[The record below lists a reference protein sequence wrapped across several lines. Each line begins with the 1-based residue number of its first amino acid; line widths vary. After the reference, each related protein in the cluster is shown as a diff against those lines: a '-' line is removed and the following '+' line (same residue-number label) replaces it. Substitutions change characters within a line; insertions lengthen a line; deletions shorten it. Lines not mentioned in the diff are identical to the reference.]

1 MDTISQIL
9 KSLHFAA
16 NIYLH
21 SEFCSPWSAES
32 DNPGMS
38 SFHVIAYGNCSLR
51 IPGRDEIQLNAGDL
65 IFFPRNISHE
75 IANPRNDAEISTTLI
90 CGRLDFQKA
99 NHPILTALPDV
110 IHIQAHAMTAYPWL
124 QSLFQH
130 IVNEAESGIE
140 GRQMILDRL
149 SEILFIYIVRY
160 YLLAMAETAEQTSG
174 LLAGLNHPQIC
185 KSLQAI
191 HLDLGK
197 PWTVA
202 SLAELAGMSRAAF
215 ADKFN
220 QLIGQTPLQYLT
232 LWRMQS
238 AHQALSM
245 TDQSIL
251 EIALDHGYQSE
262 AAFNK
267 AFKKMFAM
275 TPGKSRKHER
285 S

>member
-1 MDTISQIL
+1 MDTFSQIL

-21 SEFCSPWSAES
+21 SEFCSPWSAQS
-32 DNPGMS
+32 DNPGLS
-38 SFHVIAYGNCSLR
+38 SFHVIAYGNCSLE
-51 IPGRDEIQLNAGDL
+51 IPNREAIQLNAGDL
-65 IFFPRNISHE
+65 IFFPRNIKHE

-99 NHPILTALPDV
+99 NHPILSALPDV
-110 IHIQAHAMTAYPWL
+110 IHIQANAMAPYPWL

-149 SEILFIYIVRY
+149 AEILFIYIVRY
-160 YLLAMAETAEQTSG
+160 YLLAMSDEVEKTSG

-185 KSLQAI
+185 KSLEAM
-191 HLDLGK
+191 HADLGQS
-197 PWTVA
+197 WTVA
-202 SLAELAGMSRAAF
+202 DLATRAGMSRAAF

-220 QLIGQTPLQYLT
+220 QLVGQTPLQYLT
-232 LWRMQS
+232 SWRMQS
-238 AHQALSM
+238 AQQALVM

-262 AAFNK
+262 AAFGK
-267 AFKKMFAM
+267 VFKKHFAM
-275 TPGKSRKHER
+275 TPGKSRKQHHA
-285 S
+285 